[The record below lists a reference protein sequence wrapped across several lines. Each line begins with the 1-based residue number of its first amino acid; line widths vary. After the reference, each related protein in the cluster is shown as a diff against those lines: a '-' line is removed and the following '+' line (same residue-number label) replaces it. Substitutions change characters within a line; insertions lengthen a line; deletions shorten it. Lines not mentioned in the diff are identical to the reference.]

1 LAFRDKNGPVGH
13 IGRQAIQFH
22 GHTGVKF
29 WLISVEL
36 ILEFMQ
42 GNPFAPR
49 EAAEE
54 RPSISGRTGEGGLN
68 QVIPFPGENVCPET
82 SHHLFLGMPAV
93 IRSEPMQ
100 RLLKLVER
108 VARSNAAVLITGE
121 SGTGKELIAR
131 AIHHYSMRCSRAWV
145 DLNCAALPE
154 LLLESE
160 LFGYEKGAFS
170 GAAATKPGLLELAN
184 TGSVFLD
191 EIGELPPR
199 MQVKLLRVLDG
210 APYYRLGGTRK
221 ISVDSRVIAATNAD
235 LEKALKEGSFRR
247 DLYHRLAQV
256 EIRVPPLRE
265 RTADIA
271 PLACFFLEQE
281 APEQRFS
288 QAALRALEWYDWPGN
303 VRELRNVLE
312 RASILTDGDI
322 DCRHLSLRRK
332 SRPAAPTDDLQN
344 IERVTI
350 ERVLDETNWNKA
362 RAARRLGLTRT
373 QLYGR
378 LRRYSLEPPP
388 PFTDSGST
396 AAVCSF
402 SRSSKARSEARLSEQ
417 QHEGRGSGSGRAP
430 ERHHH
435 VVTNRVGA
443 ERG

>member
-1 LAFRDKNGPVGH
+1 
-13 IGRQAIQFH
+13 
-22 GHTGVKF
+22 
-29 WLISVEL
+29 
-36 ILEFMQ
+36 MQ

-93 IRSEPMQ
+93 IRSEPML

-235 LEKALKEGSFRR
+235 LEKALKE
-247 DLYHRLAQV
+247 
-256 EIRVPPLRE
+256 
-265 RTADIA
+265 
-271 PLACFFLEQE
+271 E
-281 APEQRFS
+281 AF
-288 QAALRALEWYDWPGN
+288 AGTYITGW
-303 VRELRNVLE
+303 
-312 RASILTDGDI
+312 
-322 DCRHLSLRRK
+322 RK
-332 SRPAAPTDDLQN
+332 SRSGFHRCASGPRTSLLSPVFFWSRRLRSSASPKLRFAPSNGTTG
-344 IERVTI
+344 RVTCANCAI
-350 ERVLDETNWNKA
+350 W
-362 RAARRLGLTRT
+362 
-373 QLYGR
+373 
-378 LRRYSLEPPP
+378 
-388 PFTDSGST
+388 
-396 AAVCSF
+396 
-402 SRSSKARSEARLSEQ
+402 
-417 QHEGRGSGSGRAP
+417 
-430 ERHHH
+430 
-435 VVTNRVGA
+435 
-443 ERG
+443 